1 MKTAGQECTDVFI
14 PYRYGLKRRESFLV
28 PMMPRSVTCSSDVI
42 SRSVFKKIF
51 FILSEN
57 TKSVE
62 KIINGR
68 VCLAG
73 AGGRG
78 GGGEGRVVVGAA
90 VGLFKMPALTN
101 GLRFCPKEKNI
112 PTRTTTF
119 LFFQQFP

>member
-28 PMMPRSVTCSSDVI
+28 PMMPPSVTCSSDVI
-42 SRSVFKKIF
+42 SRSVFKKNF

-73 AGGRG
+73 AGAGAGWGRQG
-78 GGGEGRVVVGAA
+78 GGGGGSRWLV
-90 VGLFKMPALTN
+90 
-101 GLRFCPKEKNI
+101 
-112 PTRTTTF
+112 
-119 LFFQQFP
+119 